1 MGGGGEQGDH
11 RVGGLLDQSIRTS
24 IGCPAGVLASSST
37 GTAAITRAPSGAWA
51 GLAVDLLVT
60 VTATRG
66 RRRLDY
72 DPAGDPGCWYSIQG
86 LEARRAFVVP
96 RGARNSSD
104 TRSFDPQ
111 VLTGGSPL
119 PRVPMRPSRGVVL
132 EFEEG
137 VTAVEFGST
146 R

>member
-1 MGGGGEQGDH
+1 MFKNLIESLRKKTLSLSDLPETI
-11 RVGGLLDQSIRTS
+11 RVPGHAGQTDIDRLPLDQAS
-24 IGCPAGVLASSST
+24 VDDLAF
-37 GTAAITRAPSGAWA
+37 A
-51 GLAVDLLVT
+51 
-60 VTATRG
+60 
-66 RRRLDY
+66 
-72 DPAGDPGCWYSIQG
+72 IQG

-137 VTAVEFGST
+137 VTAVKFGST